1 MKLEIEDFIFEVKEE
16 LVCYEEM
23 GESGADKWESEFRE
37 WLNNADIKKKNV
49 SKKGNEVFFGID
61 DESEIFDIADS
72 YLDAVENNSVE
83 EFWKKFQ

>member
-49 SKKGNEVFFGID
+49 SKKGNEVFFAID